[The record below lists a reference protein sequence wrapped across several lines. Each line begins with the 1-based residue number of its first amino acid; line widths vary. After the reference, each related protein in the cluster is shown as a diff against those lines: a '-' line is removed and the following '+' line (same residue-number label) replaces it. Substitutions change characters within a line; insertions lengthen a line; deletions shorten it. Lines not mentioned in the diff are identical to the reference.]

1 MLVLGGRG
9 LEPGILVLGD
19 RGVEPG
25 KINEILFDIVR

>member
-9 LEPGILVLGD
+9 LEPGILVLGG